1 MKCVDMVKTH
11 FPPMHEI
18 GMEAFVPQSICD
30 HEFAVCG
37 ATHPPT
43 PPMIGLNWDLS
54 PGQPYEPIPGAI

>member
-18 GMEAFVPQSICD
+18 AMGAFDPQNICD
-30 HEFAVCG
+30 ADFAVCG

-43 PPMIGLNWDLS
+43 PPHPTRPPMV
-54 PGQPYEPIPGAI
+54 